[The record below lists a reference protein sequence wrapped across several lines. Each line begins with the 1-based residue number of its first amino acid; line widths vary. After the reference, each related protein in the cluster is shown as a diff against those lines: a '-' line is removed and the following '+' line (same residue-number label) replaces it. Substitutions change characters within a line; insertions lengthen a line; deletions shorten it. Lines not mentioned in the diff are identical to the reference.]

1 MEEMEIPELDA
12 LARAR
17 ESGRSRSPTGSSAPS
32 RPDARP
38 WPDLPTSEAYSGLAG
53 DIVRAIEPHTEA
65 DPVALLA
72 HVLVGFG
79 SLIGRTAH
87 YVVEATP
94 HYANEFAVLV
104 GRTAKGR
111 KGTAEDRVRAV
122 LRPVDK
128 DWDRD
133 HVVDGLSSGE
143 GIIWRCAMR
152 SGRSTRPASA
162 SWSTRG

>member
-1 MEEMEIPELDA
+1 MDTPSLDA
-12 LARAR
+12 LEEAR
-17 ESGRSRSPTGSSAPS
+17 ESARGGSTNGPTGPSPTD
-32 RPDARP
+32 RRP
-38 WPDLPTSEAYSGLAG
+38 WPEPPAREAYVGLAG

-79 SLIGRTAH
+79 SMIGRTAH

-94 HYANEFAVLV
+94 QYANEFVVLV

-111 KGTAEDRVRAV
+111 KGTAEDRVRAI
-122 LRPVDK
+122 LRVVDPE
-128 DWDRD
+128 WDRD